1 MYSLRH
7 IGQLGCETS
16 AKDETLASEQTAV
29 GHMGQICRHCLY
41 AAAVVIAV
49 QARVGHRYIFALA
62 SRRARRLREAA
73 AAPWPQHIALAGH
86 HTHHK
91 GAYGL
96 VLGKRNGS
104 REVALAGKGIEAV
117 ATTKLGTTTL
127 TQQPC
132 QHAALH
138 ALGVSGGGYTG
149 RGRAVAGKQRTCKR
163 REIQHI
169 SFL

>member
-1 MYSLRH
+1 MPDDCAKRRQRPGHS
-7 IGQLGCETS
+7 TS
-16 AKDETLASEQTAV
+16 
-29 GHMGQICRHCLY
+29 
-41 AAAVVIAV
+41 
-49 QARVGHRYIFALA
+49 
-62 SRRARRLREAA
+62 
-73 AAPWPQHIALAGH
+73 
-86 HTHHK
+86 
-91 GAYGL
+91 YGL